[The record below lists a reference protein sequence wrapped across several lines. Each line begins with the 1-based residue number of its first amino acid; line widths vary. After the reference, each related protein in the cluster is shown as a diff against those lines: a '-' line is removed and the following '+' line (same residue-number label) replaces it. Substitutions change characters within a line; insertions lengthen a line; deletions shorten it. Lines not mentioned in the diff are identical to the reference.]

1 MKKQHWLMIILLC
14 LSLSGCWNLYAG
26 QRPDELGPAIWKS
39 DNPDIWF
46 EVYETDPELGY
57 VEPKGQLVYKGV
69 THSFIVLFNN
79 ADGVVFQSSDG
90 EDGLFM
96 ANCRFGTKKLVVIII
111 PKSDY
116 IFNGTVQEITF
127 IKYNKD
133 DE

>member
-1 MKKQHWLMIILLC
+1 MIILLC

-69 THSFIVLFNN
+69 THSFIVMFNN
-79 ADGVVFQSSDG
+79 ADGIVLQSKDATGVRLISG
-90 EDGLFM
+90 RCKFYP
-96 ANCRFGTKKLVVIII
+96 NKLIVTIR
-111 PKSDY
+111 DTGNY
-116 IFNGTVQEITF
+116 IYGDEVEVITF
-127 IKYNKD
+127 IRFEKSK
-133 DE
+133 